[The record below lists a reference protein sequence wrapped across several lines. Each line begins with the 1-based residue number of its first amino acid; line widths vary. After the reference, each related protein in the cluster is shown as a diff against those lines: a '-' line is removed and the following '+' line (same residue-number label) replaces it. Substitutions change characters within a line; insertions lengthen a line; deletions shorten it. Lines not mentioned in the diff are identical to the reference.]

1 MRKINNKKLVPIYA
15 ILGTIGVIWFFLI
28 GIPLFNSGLNYVN
41 SNVPEKYKL
50 PIGLSV
56 VVLLSLSF
64 AFLIWKYIAPKLKEL
79 SSSKFDKPSLAV
91 VMSGSSGSGVFR
103 AFKNVT
109 DLKFASVIKGMLFD
123 VERETMTTHNEGAI
137 HALRYPV
144 QAAKTGFKGA
154 VGARRI
160 EYESAKKAFD
170 QFFKPFARKINS
182 IVRITG
188 IGRGYTSISTTTK
201 FDFIDFSR
209 FPGNNS
215 STLFDLIVVE
225 KLEDKSDENIIKQRS
240 LFLNKNIE
248 NSVYKVSGES
258 VNQNAI
264 HYQGTPFLATSLD
277 SLRDAIGNIKNFE
290 IYDSKQ
296 KLIPSNLVK
305 IDEKNRIAII
315 ECKDLEKIN
324 SVDWVDVNNRSQVS
338 VINLAG
344 SKNIGVN
351 AEIDSINESLG
362 IAKITTTDGE
372 VESGSVLLCS
382 NKIAGI
388 IITPKP
394 SMVLSISTS
403 KIQESI
409 DDLVENKSIQ
419 NKSTIQL

>member
-1 MRKINNKKLVPIYA
+1 M
-15 ILGTIGVIWFFLI
+15 
-28 GIPLFNSGLNYVN
+28 
-41 SNVPEKYKL
+41 
-50 PIGLSV
+50 
-56 VVLLSLSF
+56 
-64 AFLIWKYIAPKLKEL
+64 
-79 SSSKFDKPSLAV
+79 
-91 VMSGSSGSGVFR
+91 
-103 AFKNVT
+103 
-109 DLKFASVIKGMLFD
+109 
-123 VERETMTTHNEGAI
+123 
-137 HALRYPV
+137 
-144 QAAKTGFKGA
+144 
-154 VGARRI
+154 
-160 EYESAKKAFD
+160 
-170 QFFKPFARKINS
+170 
-182 IVRITG
+182 
-188 IGRGYTSISTTTK
+188 
-201 FDFIDFSR
+201 
-209 FPGNNS
+209 
-215 STLFDLIVVE
+215 
-225 KLEDKSDENIIKQRS
+225 
-240 LFLNKNIE
+240 
-248 NSVYKVSGES
+248 
-258 VNQNAI
+258 
-264 HYQGTPFLATSLD
+264 ATSLD

-362 IAKITTTDGE
+362 IAKITATDGE
-372 VESGSVLLCS
+372 VESGSILLCS

-409 DDLVENKSIQ
+409 DDLVKNKSIQ